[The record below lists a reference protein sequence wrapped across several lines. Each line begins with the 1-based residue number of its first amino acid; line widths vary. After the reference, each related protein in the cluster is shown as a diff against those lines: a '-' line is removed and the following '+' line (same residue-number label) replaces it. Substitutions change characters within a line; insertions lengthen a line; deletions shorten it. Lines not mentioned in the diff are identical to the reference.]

1 MLFKS
6 NLQAAHTAPTR
17 EGSQLM
23 QTRFGLFYFILIKV
37 GWMRSLA
44 RLNYFYWKYKHLF
57 IPGLLCAVA
66 SSAFAI
72 IVPMVV
78 RQAVDSI
85 PRFVTTYK
93 AFQGTAVESALYGD
107 FFFSLASFGALIILL
122 SIGSGIFS
130 FLMRQTVV
138 VASRHIEYDLRN
150 QLYEKLQ
157 LLSQD
162 FYMQYPTGDIITRST
177 SDIEQVR
184 RYIGPAIMYTTR
196 AVVTIAV
203 AVTVMFVISPKLTWF
218 TLIPMPLLA
227 VSVFLVADMVHSR
240 SDILQKQYSVLT
252 SKVQEAVSGIRV
264 LKAYVREEAE
274 AAAFNA
280 ESAEYRVKSLDLA
293 WVEAAWRPVFL
304 TLVGMST
311 IIVVW
316 VGGSLAIAGEISIG
330 NIAEYIIYVSMMTWP
345 VASMGFVITMVQHAA
360 ASMTR
365 LNDIFDATPS
375 IISSENTLKDPIQGD
390 ITFESVTFSHA
401 NSEQAALENVSFN
414 APAGTTVA
422 IVGRTG
428 SGKTTLVELI
438 PRLLDVQSGRVLIDG
453 IDVKDI
459 PVGELRQAIGYVP
472 QDVFLFSETLAENI
486 SFGRLDAPG
495 EKIEQAAL
503 EADILANIE
512 SFQEGFE
519 TFVGERGI
527 TLSGGQK
534 QRTSIARALIR
545 EPKILIL
552 DDALSAVDVET
563 ERTILGHLKAHFGK
577 RTIVIVSHRIS
588 AVQDADLI
596 VVLDEGKI
604 IERGN
609 HESLLKDQ
617 GFYASLYTK
626 QQLEKELEDI
636 E

>member
-1 MLFKS
+1 
-6 NLQAAHTAPTR
+6 
-17 EGSQLM
+17 
-23 QTRFGLFYFILIKV
+23 
-37 GWMRSLA
+37 MRSLA
-44 RLNYFYWKYKHLF
+44 RLNFYYWKYKHLF

-85 PRFVTTYK
+85 PRFVTAYK
-93 AFQGTAVESALYGD
+93 AFQGTPVENGLYGE
-107 FFFSLASFGALIILL
+107 FFMSLASFGAMIILL

-203 AVTVMFVISPKLTWF
+203 AVTVMFVISPKLTWY

-227 VSVFLVADMVHSR
+227 FSVFIVADMVHSR

-264 LKAYVREEAE
+264 LKAYVREDAEAE
-274 AAAFNA
+274 AFDA

-293 WVEAAWRPVFL
+293 WIEAAWRPVFL

-316 VGGSLAIAGEISIG
+316 IGGSLAIAGEISIG

-345 VASMGFVITMVQHAA
+345 VASMGFVITMVQRAA

-375 IISSENTLKDPIQGD
+375 ILTTDKELASPIKGE
-390 ITFESVTFSHA
+390 ITFDAVRFTHE
-401 NSEQAALENVSFN
+401 NNDKPALENVSFTV
-414 APAGTTVA
+414 PAGTTFA

-428 SGKTTLVELI
+428 AGKTTLVELI
-438 PRLLDVQSGRVLIDG
+438 PRLLDVESGRLLIDG
-453 IDVKDI
+453 INIKDI
-459 PVGELRQAIGYVP
+459 PVGELRRAIGYVP

-486 SFGRLDAPG
+486 SFGQLGAPV

-512 SFQEGFE
+512 SFEKGFE

-563 ERTILGHLKAHFGK
+563 ERTILGHLKSHFGK
-577 RTIVIVSHRIS
+577 RTIGIVSHRIS

-596 VVLDEGKI
+596 IVLDDGKV
-604 IERGN
+604 IEQGN
-609 HESLLKDQ
+609 HASLLEEG
-617 GFYASLYTK
+617 GFYASLFTK

>member
-1 MLFKS
+1 
-6 NLQAAHTAPTR
+6 
-17 EGSQLM
+17 
-23 QTRFGLFYFILIKV
+23 
-37 GWMRSLA
+37 MRSLA
-44 RLNYFYWKYKHLF
+44 RLNFYYWKYKHLF

-85 PRFVTTYK
+85 PRFVTAYK
-93 AFQGTAVESALYGD
+93 AFQGTPVENGLYGE
-107 FFFSLASFGALIILL
+107 FFMSLASFGAMIILL

-203 AVTVMFVISPKLTWF
+203 AVTVMFVISPKLTWY

-227 VSVFLVADMVHSR
+227 FSVFIVADMVHSR

-264 LKAYVREEAE
+264 LKAYVREDAE
-274 AAAFNA
+274 AKAFDA

-293 WVEAAWRPVFL
+293 WIEAAWRPVFL

-316 VGGSLAIAGEISIG
+316 IGGSLAIAGEISIG

-345 VASMGFVITMVQHAA
+345 VASMGFVITMVQRAA

-375 IISSENTLKDPIQGD
+375 ILTTDKELASPIKGE
-390 ITFESVTFSHA
+390 ITFDAVRFTHE
-401 NSEQAALENVSFN
+401 NNDKPALENVSFTV
-414 APAGTTVA
+414 PAGTTFA

-428 SGKTTLVELI
+428 AGKTTLVELI
-438 PRLLDVQSGRVLIDG
+438 PRLLDVESGRLLIDG
-453 IDVKDI
+453 INIKDI
-459 PVGELRQAIGYVP
+459 PVGELRRAIGYVP

-486 SFGRLDAPG
+486 SFGQLGAPV

-512 SFQEGFE
+512 SFEKGFE

-563 ERTILGHLKAHFGK
+563 ERTILGHLKSHFGK
-577 RTIVIVSHRIS
+577 RTIGIVSHRIS

-596 VVLDEGKI
+596 IVLDDGKV
-604 IERGN
+604 IEQGN
-609 HESLLKDQ
+609 HASLLEEG
-617 GFYASLYTK
+617 GFYASLFTK